1 MKVGSHTI
9 EISNKDKVFFPE
21 SGITKGDLIQ
31 YYTDIAF
38 IMLPHV
44 QERPLTMHRF
54 PDGIEGEGFYQKEI
68 PDHFPQWLDRV
79 RIQKKE
85 GGENEQVVCNNAA
98 ALVYLANQACITP
111 HIWLSRTDKL
121 DYPDKLVFDLDPP
134 GDEFEPVMKA
144 AYTLKDMLKERGLI
158 PFVMTT
164 GSRGVHVVTPLDRSQ
179 DFDTVRTFAENLADV
194 LVQEDPQHL
203 TTEQRKAKRGSRVF
217 LDMLRNSY
225 AQTSVAPYAVRAKP
239 GAPVATPLEWEEL
252 EDTTSQSYTTRTIS
266 KRMGQKSDPWK
277 SLYSKARPLP
287 KL

>member
-9 EISNKDKVFFPE
+9 ETSNEDKIFFPE
-21 SGITKGDLIQ
+21 SGITKGDLIH
-31 YYTDIAF
+31 YYKDIAP

-44 QERPLTMHRF
+44 QDRPITMHRF

-68 PDHFPQWLDRV
+68 PDYFPQWMDRV
-79 RIQKKE
+79 RIKKKE

-111 HIWLSRTDKL
+111 HVWLSRTDKL
-121 DYPDKLVFDLDPP
+121 NYPDKLVFDLDPP
-134 GDEFEPVMKA
+134 GDEFEPVRKA
-144 AYTLKDMLKERGLI
+144 AYTLKDMLKERRLT

-164 GSRGVHVVTPLDRSQ
+164 GSRGVHVVAPLDRSQ

-194 LVQEDPQHL
+194 LAQDDPQYV
-203 TTEQRKAKRGSRVF
+203 TTEQRKPKRGSRVF

-252 EDTTSQSYTTRTIS
+252 ADTTSQSYTIKTIFR
-266 KRMGQKSDPWK
+266 RMGQKRDPWK
-277 SLYSKARPLP
+277 SLYSEARPLP
-287 KL
+287 EL

>member
-9 EISNKDKVFFPE
+9 ETSNEDKIFFPE
-21 SGITKGDLIQ
+21 SGIIKGDLIH
-31 YYTDIAF
+31 YYKDIAP

-44 QERPLTMHRF
+44 QDRPITMHRF

-68 PDHFPQWLDRV
+68 PDYFPQWMDRV
-79 RIQKKE
+79 RIKKKE

-111 HIWLSRTDKL
+111 HVWLSRTDKL
-121 DYPDKLVFDLDPP
+121 NYPDKLVFDLDPP
-134 GDEFEPVMKA
+134 GDEFEPVRKA
-144 AYTLKDMLKERGLI
+144 AYTLKDMLKERRLT

-164 GSRGVHVVTPLDRSQ
+164 GSRGVHVVAPLDRSQ

-194 LVQEDPQHL
+194 LAQDDPQYV
-203 TTEQRKAKRGSRVF
+203 TTEQRKPKRGSRVF

-252 EDTTSQSYTTRTIS
+252 ADTTSQSYTIKTIFR
-266 KRMGQKSDPWK
+266 KMGQKRDPWK
-277 SLYSKARPLP
+277 SLYSEARPLP
-287 KL
+287 EL

>member
-9 EISNKDKVFFPE
+9 EISNEDKVFFPE
-21 SGITKGDLIQ
+21 SGTTKGSIIH
-31 YYTDIAF
+31 YYTDIAP

-44 QERPLTMHRF
+44 QERPVTMHRF

-68 PDHFPQWLDRV
+68 PDYFPQWVDRV
-79 RIQKKE
+79 RIKKKE

-111 HIWLSRTDKL
+111 HVWLSRTDRL
-121 DYPDKLVFDLDPP
+121 NYPDKLVFDLDPP
-134 GDEFEPVMKA
+134 GDEFEPVRKA
-144 AYTLKDMLKERGLI
+144 AYTLKDMLKERGLT

-164 GSRGVHVVTPLDRSQ
+164 GSRGVHVVAPLDRSQ
-179 DFDTVRTFAENLADV
+179 DFNAVRAFAENLADV
-194 LVQEDPQHL
+194 LAQEDPQHL
-203 TTEQRKAKRGSRVF
+203 TTEQRKTKRGSRVF

-252 EDTTSQSYTTRTIS
+252 EDTTSQSYTIKAILR
-266 KRMGQKSDPWK
+266 RMGQKSDPWK
-277 SLYSKARPLP
+277 SLYSEACSLP
-287 KL
+287 EL